1 MVDLNEIVARL
12 YTVPPEQFIA
22 ERTEAVDRVRKTG
35 DTELAATLGK
45 LRRPTVAAWL
55 VNLLAHQR
63 PELVAELL
71 ALGDELR
78 GAQREL
84 RGADIRELS
93 AKRRATVT
101 ALAREAHKRAVAAG
115 RPAREKLP
123 RREVEQTLSAALA
136 DTGLAEEVRS
146 GILTKPLEYA
156 GFGEAPR
163 PQLRL
168 LKGGRDDSAPKQSVQ
183 QSIQQS
189 MRGDAEE
196 GAADRE
202 RKAVID
208 AREAQKAREAEAARR
223 AEEERKAAERQRAV
237 EYARAMKAAHRD
249 LLAANAKLADAKS
262 AREAALQALA
272 RAEKAE
278 AAAQEKADR
287 AQAVV
292 DDLAASAPD

>member
-1 MVDLNEIVARL
+1 LVDLNEIVARL

-22 ERTEAVDRVRKTG
+22 ERTETVDRVRKTG
-35 DTELAATLGK
+35 DTQLAATLAK

-63 PELVAELL
+63 PDLVADLL
-71 ALGDELR
+71 ALGEELR
-78 GAQREL
+78 SAQREL
-84 RGADIRELS
+84 RGADLRELS

-101 ALAREAHKRAVAAG
+101 ALAREAHKLAVAAG
-115 RPAREKLP
+115 RSAREKLP
-123 RREVEQTLSAALA
+123 LLEVEQTLVAALA
-136 DTGLAEEVRS
+136 DTELAEEVRS

-168 LKGGRDDSAPKQSVQ
+168 LKGGRDERAPKQSLQ
-183 QSIQQS
+183 KS
-189 MRGDAEE
+189 MRGDADEDD
-196 GAADRE
+196 GARDRQ
-202 RKAVID
+202 AVAD

-262 AREAALQALA
+262 AREAALQALG
-272 RAEKAE
+272 RAETAE
-278 AAAQEKADR
+278 AAAQEKADK